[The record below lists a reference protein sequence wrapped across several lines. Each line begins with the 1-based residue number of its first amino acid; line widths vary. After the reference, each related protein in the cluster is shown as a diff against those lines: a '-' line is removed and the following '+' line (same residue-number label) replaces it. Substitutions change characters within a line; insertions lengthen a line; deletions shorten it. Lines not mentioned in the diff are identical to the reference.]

1 MKIKLVVRKTVENLN
16 SGINRLKILKTTRHE
31 DDYGIIQDIVTF
43 IFEIKGLHSI

>member
-16 SGINRLKILKTTRHE
+16 SRINQLKILKTTRYE
-31 DDYGIIQDIVTF
+31 VDFGIIQDIVTF